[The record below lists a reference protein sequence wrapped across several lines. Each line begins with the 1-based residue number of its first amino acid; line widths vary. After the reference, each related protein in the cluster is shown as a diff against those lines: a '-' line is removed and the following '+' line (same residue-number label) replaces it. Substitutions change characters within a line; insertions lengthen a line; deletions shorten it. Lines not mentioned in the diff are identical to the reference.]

1 MVPDGRENTGGGGES
16 GVDGGAED
24 ERCLEKEAGGA
35 FKYEVVIE

>member
-16 GVDGGAED
+16 GVDGGAEG
-24 ERCLEKEAGGA
+24 ERCLEKEAWGA